1 MDEPEELSDAEFMQ
15 WAGTRP
21 ERWALLSNARREA
34 WLDHL
39 VARIKSSDDVDE
51 CNTCWRLAYM
61 IARAGSQSQE
71 KHQAFLR

>member
-1 MDEPEELSDAEFMQ
+1 MDEAEELSDVEFLE

-39 VARIKSSDDVDE
+39 VARIKSSDDDDE
-51 CNTCWRLAYM
+51 CNTCWRLAYI
-61 IARAGSQSQE
+61 IAGADARPSVW
-71 KHQAFLR
+71 LRER